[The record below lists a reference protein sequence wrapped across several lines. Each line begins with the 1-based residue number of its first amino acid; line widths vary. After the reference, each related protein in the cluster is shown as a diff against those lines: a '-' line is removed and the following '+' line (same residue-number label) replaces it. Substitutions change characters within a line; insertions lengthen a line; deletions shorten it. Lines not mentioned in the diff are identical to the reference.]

1 MSGEARLEDC
11 NTLEEVRAHID
22 LLDKAIVPLLCE
34 RNHYVQQA
42 AKIKGDVDVV
52 RVPVRIE
59 GVVSKVRAIALER
72 GTDPDVVEAIYR
84 AMIEVNI
91 ALEKRQITDPDVTS

>member
-1 MSGEARLEDC
+1 MDDDTRLEECD
-11 NTLEEVRAHID
+11 TLEEVRAHID
-22 LLDKAIVPLLCE
+22 RVDKAIVPLLCE

-42 AKIKGDVDVV
+42 AKIKGDIDAV

-59 GVVSKVRAIALER
+59 GVVRKVRAIALER

-91 ALEKRQITDPDVTS
+91 ALEKRQIIEPGVTG